1 NNKLKICLK
10 RQTKHCLEK
19 RILL

>member
-1 NNKLKICLK
+1 NKLKICLK